1 MAKEKG
7 NLDKQ
12 IYVFY
17 TFFSQEIKEFERV
30 AVTSEFV
37 VRIIPT
43 IFDSE
48 SKSYIMDFSELEKCI
63 EKDLESQDYKPLIV
77 AANTLVLG

>member
-7 NLDKQ
+7 NFDKQ

-17 TFFSQEIKEFERV
+17 TISCQEIKEFERV
-30 AVTSEFV
+30 AITSEFV
-37 VRIIPT
+37 VRIVPT
-43 IFDSE
+43 IFDCE
-48 SKSYIMDFSELEKCI
+48 SKSYIMDFSELKKYI
-63 EKDLESQDYKPLIV
+63 EKDLESQDYKPLLV